1 MQRPPWDPTR
11 RSRTI
16 GTPAQGHGADNKMV
30 VPDRD
35 SILRRLADPRF
46 VEVEVAGA
54 VRSVVVERTRPGAMH
69 ACTVDDIVEML
80 EQVDAAHLV
89 DLDLI
94 VLRQPTR
101 KQESLEPVWG
111 SLRYYLQIGRHA
123 GGALILDAVP
133 DTVVVH
139 FDRKM
144 TPDQQAELDRLQQSG
159 AKVVE
164 TRRAIDLAYSPAAA
178 RDVQLYRTVL
188 HEIGHWV
195 DYLEKVEIPSDQP
208 GGDWDRLWE
217 RYWQRPTREREAFAH
232 RYADETGAALRA
244 TGAIPFDRRD
254 GQARMTELGLRPAD
268 FALEDPA

>member
-1 MQRPPWDPTR
+1 M
-11 RSRTI
+11 
-16 GTPAQGHGADNKMV
+16 

-54 VRSVVVERTRPGAMH
+54 VRSVVVERTRPGVMH
-69 ACTVDDIVEML
+69 ACTVDDILEML

-101 KQESLEPVWG
+101 KQENLEPVWG
-111 SLRYYLQIGRHA
+111 SLRYYLQFGRHA

-133 DTVVVH
+133 ETVVVH

-144 TPDQQAELDRLQQSG
+144 PPDQQAELDRLQQSR

-164 TRRAIDLAYSPAAA
+164 TEANPSAASTFSVPDHGA
-178 RDVQLYRTVL
+178 HR
-188 HEIGHWV
+188 
-195 DYLEKVEIPSDQP
+195 
-208 GGDWDRLWE
+208 GGDRRHSANMGLWHFE
-217 RYWQRPTREREAFAH
+217 IW
-232 RYADETGAALRA
+232 
-244 TGAIPFDRRD
+244 
-254 GQARMTELGLRPAD
+254 AR
-268 FALEDPA
+268 